1 MAQIL
6 DLGKF
11 RYDFRGAWS
20 VSTEYERND
29 VVRYGGNVYVYTL
42 GTASTGNLPTNTA
55 FWAIMVSGTEYRGAW
70 DIAEEYEIGQIVSYG
85 GKVYIAIQSVNTA
98 QNPVTAT
105 AYWSVFVDGIQY
117 EGTYSGSTAYQ
128 KGDVVKY
135 GGAVYIAK
143 SNTTGTLPSNTGT
156 WDILI
161 YGVEYKGAYNSST
174 VYKPNDIVT
183 FGGTAY
189 IALLAATGVTP
200 VSGATWAI
208 FVEGFQFEGEYSNST
223 AYQKGDVVN
232 YGGIVYV
239 AIANTTANA
248 PTDTVYWTKL
258 IEGIAWKSTYNS
270 LTAYNKNDIVAY
282 SGSSWIA
289 KLNTTGNAPAVGA
302 YWDLLAAGTFPSFT
316 GNTGKFLSND
326 GTQATWVSDI
336 TVSELQVTDKIYS
349 GPSAKTVATTNGT
362 NVKNLSFRAITSNVA
377 TITTTTAHGFS
388 PFQYI
393 TIAGAAAPFNGTWEI
408 TAVPTA
414 TTFRFAITNAN
425 IASVASAGTA
435 SAVTGFTNLMGFVTK
450 DADDDYAQFAIQNTG
465 NGANSST
472 DFQAYADNGTDFS
485 GYIDMGITSSAFND
499 PEFTITGPN
508 DGYIFMT
515 APVGT
520 TGNGNLVLATGG
532 EGNANKIIFAAGGLD
547 SNSTQMEITPN
558 QNVKINI
565 STPSTSATTGAFQ
578 VVGGVG
584 ISGDMNVA
592 GNVAIVGTISFGG
605 SGTTVSTANL
615 AVDAPMIFA
624 GTGNTSD
631 VIDLGIVGEY
641 TIAAAS
647 PATKAV
653 SNKSLTSN
661 IATLTTST
669 SHGYIVGQVV
679 AVTGVDSTFNG
690 TFTINGT
697 PTATTFT
704 YTKEATNV
712 TSAAVSPAGSVVT
725 TRDRRYSGVV
735 RDASDGIFKTFA
747 GATTKPGTSVNFSE
761 AGLVYGPVKVGAS
774 EVNSLTVVDNGSITA
789 TATGVTSA
797 IKNLTLSGS
806 TNVFDSATV
815 SVASTTFTGAP
826 TFSGNAVFSGAPS
839 FTGTPTFTGGV
850 RIQEMIEDV
859 VDIAHSSN
867 VLAIDYSLGNIF
879 FTTNTPSAALT
890 LAVTNAPTTDGRT
903 FTLNVI
909 VTQGATAYVPTT
921 MTING
926 NAVTIKWAGNATP
939 AGTSSNGKIDVFSY
953 TIIRRASA
961 YTVLAQGNSNF

>member
-42 GTASTGNLPTNTA
+42 GTASTANLPTNTA
-55 FWAIMVSGTEYRGAW
+55 FWAIMVSGTEYRGSW
-70 DIAEEYEIGQIVSYG
+70 DSAEEYELGQIVSYG
-85 GKVYIAIQSVNTA
+85 GKVYIAVQSVNLN

-105 AYWSVFVDGIQY
+105 SYWSVFVDGIQY

-143 SNTTGTLPSNTGT
+143 SNTTGTLPSVTGT

-161 YGVEYKGAYNSST
+161 YGVEYKGAYNSGT
-174 VYKPNDIVT
+174 TYKPNDIVT

-349 GPSAKTVATTNGT
+349 GPSAKTVALANGT

-377 TITTTTAHGFS
+377 TMTTTTAHGFS
-388 PFQYI
+388 PFQYV

-408 TAVPTA
+408 TAVPTS
-414 TTFRFAITNAN
+414 TTFRFAVTNAN
-425 IASVASAGTA
+425 ISSVASAGTA
-435 SAVTGFTNLMGFVTK
+435 SAVTGFTNLMGFTTI

-472 DFQAYADNGTDFS
+472 DFQAYANNGTDFS
-485 GYIDMGITSSAFND
+485 GYIDMGITSSNFND

-515 APVGT
+515 APVGS
-520 TGNGNLVLATGG
+520 TGAGNLVLATGAQG
-532 EGNANKIIFAAGGLD
+532 SANKIIFAAGGLD
-547 SNSTQMEITPN
+547 SNSTQMEITPDV
-558 QNVKINI
+558 NVHIEI
-565 STPSTSATTGAFQ
+565 PTPSTTPTTGALT

-584 ISGDMNVA
+584 ISGDMNIQ
-592 GNVAIVGTISFGG
+592 GNVSIVGAITFGG
-605 SGTTVSTANL
+605 SGTSTVIDTVSSTDPVTRTGANNPDDL
-615 AVDAPMIFA
+615 Y
-624 GTGNTSD
+624 
-631 VIDLGIVGEY
+631 DLGIIGEY
-641 TIAAAS
+641 AV
-647 PATKAV
+647 AV
-653 SNKSLTSN
+653 SNVVRTVSNKALTSN
-661 IATLTTST
+661 VATLTTT
-669 SHGYIVGQVV
+669 AAHTYAVGDVV
-679 AVTGVDSTFNG
+679 VVSGVDATFNG
-690 TFTINGT
+690 TVIVTGVT
-697 PTATTFT
+697 STTFSYAKT
-704 YTKEATNV
+704 ATNV
-712 TSAAVSPAGSVVT
+712 VSVASAGTAT
-725 TRDRRYSGVV
+725 KTRERRWRGMV
-735 RDASDGIFKTFA
+735 RDATDGIVKLFA
-747 GATTKPGTSVNFSE
+747 GSTVVPGNTVDFSN
-761 AGLVYGPVKVGAS
+761 AGITYSALQTGPITASTLTIGAS
-774 EVNSLTVVDNGSITA
+774 GSITA
-789 TATGVTSA
+789 TASGVTSA
-797 IKNLTLSGS
+797 IQNLTLSGS
-806 TNVFDSATV
+806 ANVFDSTTISMTGATMTGNYTV
-815 SVASTTFTGAP
+815 SGNP
-826 TFSGNAVFSGAPS
+826 TFSGAPIFSG
-839 FTGTPTFTGGV
+839 TPAFTGGI

-859 VDIAHSSN
+859 VDIALSSN
-867 VLAIDYSLGNIF
+867 VASIDYAVGNIF
-879 FTTNTPSAALT
+879 FTTSTPSAAMT
-890 LAVTNAPTTDGRT
+890 WQITNAPTTDGRV
-903 FTLNVI
+903 FTINVM
-909 VTQGATAYVPTT
+909 VTQGATGYIPTT
-921 MTING
+921 FTING
-926 NAVTIKWAGNATP
+926 NAVTMKWAAGVAPTP
-939 AGTSSNGKIDVFSY
+939 TSSNGKIDIFSL
-953 TIIRRASA
+953 TILRRASA
-961 YTVLAQGNSNF
+961 YTLLGSANLNF